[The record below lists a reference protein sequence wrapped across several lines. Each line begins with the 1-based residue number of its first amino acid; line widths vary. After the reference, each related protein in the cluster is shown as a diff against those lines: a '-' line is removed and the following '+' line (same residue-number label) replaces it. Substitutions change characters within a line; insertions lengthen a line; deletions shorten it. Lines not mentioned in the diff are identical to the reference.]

1 MTASSYGFESFRFA
15 TVLYR
20 RCHNDAIYAALL
32 AGGGF
37 VDLLFG
43 RMRFDGGTMTTDV
56 TRKIKVCYIVPR
68 AYPLFNPDK
77 GDYFG
82 GAEFDLY
89 CMATELARNSGFEVS
104 FIVADYG
111 QNDVETIEGVTI
123 FKSHDFNKNVFDGA
137 LKTWRAMKRAD
148 ADIYFLE
155 CASPGVPLV
164 AMFCKLHG
172 KSLMYRLAHL
182 FESDGTYVRQHPIM
196 GRLFNWSLRH
206 ADAVFGQNVTDEGNL
221 TRTVGVSSRAI
232 PNGHRL
238 PAVQQQT
245 RDTILWVGR
254 DDPLKRPDR
263 FLELARAMPEEHF
276 TMACHSLNKDQHYD
290 DLIAE
295 AGKIP
300 NLRFIRHIP
309 FNQIDSHFQRA
320 KIFVSTA
327 DAEGFPNTFIHACK
341 CSTPIISFAVNP
353 DGFIDTYSCGLCCN
367 GDPARLTVS
376 VRFMLENN
384 RYVEYGANA
393 RRYAEQYHDIKKII
407 AEYKSYFIRAAKK

>member
-1 MTASSYGFESFRFA
+1 MK
-15 TVLYR
+15 
-20 RCHNDAIYAALL
+20 
-32 AGGGF
+32 
-37 VDLLFG
+37 
-43 RMRFDGGTMTTDV
+43 TDV
-56 TRKIKVCYIVPR
+56 TKKIKVCFVVPR

-89 CMATELARNSGFEVS
+89 CLATELARDSSFEVS

-123 FKSHDFNKNVFDGA
+123 LKSLDCNKNVFDGV
-137 LKTWRAMKRAD
+137 LRTWRALKRAD

-172 KSLMYRLAHL
+172 KSFMYRLAHL

-196 GRLFNWSLRH
+196 GRLFNWSLRR

-221 TRTVGVSSRAI
+221 ARTVGVPSRAI

-238 PAVQQQT
+238 PAIQQQT

-263 FLELARAMPEEHF
+263 FLELARAIPNEHF
-276 TMACHSLNKDQHYD
+276 TMACHSLNKDQHYAN
-290 DLIAE
+290 LIAE
-295 AGKIP
+295 AGTIP

-309 FNQIDSHFQRA
+309 FNQIDTYFQRA
-320 KIFVSTA
+320 KIFVSTS

-341 CSTPIISFAVNP
+341 CGTAIISFAVNP
-353 DGFIDTYSCGLCCN
+353 DGFLDTHACGLCCN
-367 GDPARLTVS
+367 GDPARLTYN

-384 RYVEYGANA
+384 RYAEYGANA
-393 RRYAEQYHDIKKII
+393 RRYAEKNHDITKII
-407 AEYKSYFIRAAKK
+407 AEYKSYFTRAAKKQ